1 MCTELRTMGL
11 TFQLRFQEAAS
22 YAGIE
27 FSPTAIGRSLG
38 VSKQTAQ
45 YWMTTGEP
53 KAAMVF
59 RIADTWTVDARWLA
73 TGQGTMLPPPGGQ
86 GLSADEVEMIRRYR
100 KAEPRSRASI
110 LAVAKTLKKATA
122 MLALVAIGWA
132 APFDKTQ
139 IAYASVRPESGLIT
153 HWHAFV
159 AWLRQALFRVPYES
173 AQTSDAAIA

>member
-1 MCTELRTMGL
+1 M
-11 TFQLRFQEAAS
+11 RFQEAAA

-73 TGQGTMLPPPGGQ
+73 TGQGSMLPPPSGP
-86 GLSADEVEMIRRYR
+86 GLSSDEVEMIRRYR
-100 KAEPRSRASI
+100 KAEPRARPSI
-110 LAVAKTLKKATA
+110 LAVAKTLGKAA
-122 MLALVAIGWA
+122 AIVAFVAAAWA
-132 APFDKTQ
+132 APFNKTQ
-139 IAYASVRPESGLIT
+139 IAYAFSPRLDNGINT
-153 HWHAFV
+153 HWRAFV
-159 AWLRQALFRVPYES
+159 AWLRKSLMCISSHRAS
-173 AQTSDAAIA
+173 TSDAAIA